1 MIAAELIYASY
12 AVINVRELVDGSSL
26 KEKKGYF
33 DYTNDAV
40 SYLNKTDDEFYR
52 IEKSYFSVQLRDA
65 LMQNYKGTTACNS
78 LNNPSTTEFYHHLK
92 IPFLFGV
99 VCNISGFDS
108 RQNIQT
114 LAGVKYFLTKTGYA
128 IPFGYEYV
136 TTFGDVHIFRN
147 KYYLPL
153 GFSYDTYI
161 TFDKFN
167 SLTSY
172 KKDEVLLKAFV
183 TDNKSLTL
191 KDFSEIS
198 EENLNNYLFPIQV
211 PVMVQDKDIILN
223 GAPVELYK
231 NISPDRTVP
240 ASLPQFSNQ
249 LNSSADQYAIQ
260 ESAKTQLSLI
270 LTSNKDTEGKL
281 SWRKRNESFNDVNST
296 IFKIKK
302 DWWKYYFGEL
312 YGSDNFWGGA
322 YRNAYDLNVN
332 FSQLDGLTLEVPGA
346 GGKITLKKYE
356 IFAKLPQDMASY
368 VKDIKKLRENT
379 LQIRQYSND
388 YIAGDI
394 MLDKNKLLFLSIPYD
409 KGWHVKV
416 DGKAANIE
424 KVNIGFMGIFLNKGF
439 HTVELQY
446 TPPFLIA
453 GMAVSLLSLIIFV
466 ATIII
471 SLKRSIKA
479 DGVNV
484 RI

>member
-1 MIAAELIYASY
+1 M
-12 AVINVRELVDGSSL
+12 
-26 KEKKGYF
+26 
-33 DYTNDAV
+33 
-40 SYLNKTDDEFYR
+40 
-52 IEKSYFSVQLRDA
+52 
-65 LMQNYKGTTACNS
+65 
-78 LNNPSTTEFYHHLK
+78 
-92 IPFLFGV
+92 
-99 VCNISGFDS
+99 
-108 RQNIQT
+108 
-114 LAGVKYFLTKTGYA
+114 KYFLTKTGYA

-198 EENLNNYLFPIQV
+198 QENLNNYLFPIQV

-231 NISPDRTVP
+231 NIPPDRTVP
-240 ASLPQFSNQ
+240 ASVPQFSNQ

-270 LTSNKDTEGKL
+270 LTSSKDTEGKL

-322 YRNAYDLNVN
+322 Y
-332 FSQLDGLTLEVPGA
+332 P
-346 GGKITLKKYE
+346 
-356 IFAKLPQDMASY
+356 
-368 VKDIKKLRENT
+368 
-379 LQIRQYSND
+379 
-388 YIAGDI
+388 
-394 MLDKNKLLFLSIPYD
+394 
-409 KGWHVKV
+409 
-416 DGKAANIE
+416 
-424 KVNIGFMGIFLNKGF
+424 
-439 HTVELQY
+439 
-446 TPPFLIA
+446 
-453 GMAVSLLSLIIFV
+453 
-466 ATIII
+466 
-471 SLKRSIKA
+471 
-479 DGVNV
+479 
-484 RI
+484 